1 MDFQPKIKAYK
12 FVCHISLLFALVSLL
27 SLSVTLPMMRNY
39 IANLR
44 MEMYREIGQCQGS
57 ATELKNELKQIRSNA
72 QALASVADLFGTSGG
87 NRTKRHAYGYYGYG
101 RGSTCTE
108 CCSGGAPG
116 PAGRPGL
123 PGKAGNPGTPGAP
136 GKPGRSLN
144 TPCEL
149 IMHAPCR
156 PCPGG
161 APGEPGPSGPP
172 GVPGQPGLP
181 GRSSGEALPG
191 YPGPPG
197 EPGAPGQ
204 DGPPGPPGPPGF
216 SPPEIP
222 DGASGYEPGPPG
234 DAGLPGPRGQPG
246 LPGPQGLDGQ
256 AGARGQRGMD
266 GPPGE
271 PGKIG
276 LPGSQGAQGQGQAVK
291 CPKQCGPSGAVY
303 EQPTAAMEYYR
314 RRMRKMMKSRV
325 MTKKRV

>member
-1 MDFQPKIKAYK
+1 
-12 FVCHISLLFALVSLL
+12 
-27 SLSVTLPMMRNY
+27 MMRNY

-57 ATELKNELKQIRSNA
+57 ATELKNELKLIRSNA

-101 RGSTCTE
+101 RGSACTE

-149 IMHAPCR
+149 IMHAVRLANRAHPVHPVYLASR
-156 PCPGG
+156 ACP
-161 APGEPGPSGPP
+161 ADQAVKHCP
-172 GVPGQPGLP
+172 VTL
-181 GRSSGEALPG
+181 GRQANQEHQGKTDH
-191 YPGPPG
+191 
-197 EPGAPGQ
+197 Q
-204 DGPPGPPGPPGF
+204 VPPGPPGF

-291 CPKQCGPSGAVY
+291 CPKQCGPNGAVY